1 MAGSRLSSI
10 DLRIV
15 QSRTAVRDAL
25 LTIRKADELWV
36 LRAGD
41 DPRAWALRLD
51 RRGNGVG
58 GWRHGRPDAD
68 PFLRRT
74 GRLREARTPLLQE
87 LREIITQNTH
97 PLLPVTTEQMYL
109 RRDCLRRLVK
119 IDQLAR
125 WAEHFPRDALE
136 FLDRHDFRSRCW
148 HVLNLWLRVPEG
160 REMFDDLP
168 ALAWLSA
175 SSWCF
180 KHEPVRRPLRSL
192 RSLMRRPR
200 RRLLRWLDLPE
211 GDGVFRL
218 LRAVRP
224 ADLDP
229 LHAEAICRVLRD
241 ENRRRWWQNLPR
253 PGDRRTLQLL
263 AYAMPLT
270 FSLLRAVNEGRRVG
284 GTGGMTV
291 AQVLEDTIRMLYLL
305 GRDVVETPLPRIESP
320 ERLLEMHDQL
330 TEEFTDL
337 RAIPRNSDESR
348 QLTSDVPPPLPP
360 APWMRPITNLAELRC
375 EGAQM
380 RHCVASFE
388 QRIAAGDY
396 YVYAVH
402 HAQGRATLALFRL
415 DSGVWTIAELRGRQN
430 AAVPLVVAA
439 DVAAWLHESRYASTC
454 REESGT
460 IFRGRHGNS
469 DSTSEVQLWLD
480 FGWGN
485 EARIESI
492 RRSWS
497 LVECVG

>member
-1 MAGSRLSSI
+1 MRES
-10 DLRIV
+10 
-15 QSRTAVRDAL
+15 L

-36 LRAGD
+36 LRAGV
-41 DPRAWALRLD
+41 DPRAWALKLD

-58 GWRHGRPDAD
+58 GWKHGRPDAE

-74 GRLREARTPLLQE
+74 ERLREARTPLLQE
-87 LREIITQNTH
+87 LREIVAQNTH

-125 WAEHFPRDALE
+125 WTEYFPRDALE

-148 HVLNLWLRVPEG
+148 HLLNLWLRVPEG
-160 REMFDDLP
+160 RELFDDLP
-168 ALAWLSA
+168 ALAWLAA

-180 KHEPVRRPLRSL
+180 KREPVRRPWRSL
-192 RSLMRRPR
+192 RSIVHRPR

-218 LRAVRP
+218 LRTVRP

-241 ENRRRWWQNLPR
+241 EKCRRWWQNLPS

-270 FSLLRAVNEGRRVG
+270 FSLLRAVNEGRRIG
-284 GTGGMTV
+284 GAGGMTV
-291 AQVLEDTIRMLYLL
+291 AQVLEDTKRMLHLL
-305 GRDVVETPLPRIESP
+305 GRDVAETPLSRIESP

-330 TEEFTDL
+330 IDEFTEL

-388 QRIAAGDY
+388 RRIAAGDY

-415 DSGVWTIAELRGRQN
+415 DLGAWNIAELRGRQN

-439 DVAAWLHESRYASTC
+439 DVAAWLRKTRYKSVC
-454 REESGT
+454 REGNST
-460 IFRGRHGNS
+460 IFRNRYDNP
-469 DSTSEVQLWLD
+469 DPTSEAQLWLD
-480 FGWGN
+480 FGGGD
-485 EARIESI
+485 EARIEAI

-497 LVECVG
+497 LVDSVD